1 MVTGA
6 TGYNGRRH
14 PAPAECPSQRA
25 LGRLTR
31 NGKEAMEMRRITL
44 AAVAVLVA
52 ASGVTGVTLA
62 AAAPASAQAS
72 CTGSSGY
79 TDVKGFGVLV
89 PTIGNN
95 THQDNCELGLGNDS
109 QAVVALQE
117 TLDGCYGQHLA
128 VDGDYGPLTQAAVEV
143 AQRDAHVT
151 VDGIYGPQ
159 TRNAINWWDFGD
171 NCARL

>member
-1 MVTGA
+1 V
-6 TGYNGRRH
+6 
-14 PAPAECPSQRA
+14 AP
-25 LGRLTR
+25 LTSR
-31 NGKEAMEMRRITL
+31 
-44 AAVAVLVA
+44 
-52 ASGVTGVTLA
+52 
-62 AAAPASAQAS
+62 QA
-72 CTGSSGY
+72 
-79 TDVKGFGVLV
+79 
-89 PTIGNN
+89 
-95 THQDNCELGLGNDS
+95 LGLGNDS

-171 NCARL
+171 DCARL